1 MTRPTYAIPALV
13 LVLSLFTFE
22 AFAAEISGYRGL
34 LLGMSIE
41 QAERKL
47 AGSDGLMRC
56 KTKPRRA
63 SGCLQ
68 FIERGKPD
76 RNVTAFFKDNKAY
89 LIRLLPQ
96 VDKTKLDQKRCTDL
110 YDMTRE
116 AMKNRYGKPDST
128 EKFKKFGSLI
138 RRSVWLDKGRH
149 LRVSGSWMESAEFR
163 TGVMVDFRNK
173 PYR

>member
-1 MTRPTYAIPALV
+1 MTRSIFAIPALV
-13 LVLSLFTFE
+13 LAATHFNIDVS
-22 AFAAEISGYRGL
+22 AAEISGYRGL

-47 AGSDGLMRC
+47 ARNEGLMRC

-76 RNVTAFFKDNKAY
+76 RSVIAFFKDNKAY

-96 VDKTKLDQKRCTDL
+96 VDKTKLSQKIAPTYTSRRA
-110 YDMTRE
+110 TR
-116 AMKNRYGKPDST
+116 
-128 EKFKKFGSLI
+128 
-138 RRSVWLDKGRH
+138 
-149 LRVSGSWMESAEFR
+149 
-163 TGVMVDFRNK
+163 
-173 PYR
+173 

>member
-1 MTRPTYAIPALV
+1 MTHPSPAIPILV
-13 LVLSLFTFE
+13 LALSLFTLE

-41 QAERKL
+41 EAERKL
-47 AGSDGLMRC
+47 DGSDGLMRC

-76 RNVTAFFKDNKAY
+76 RSVIAFFKDNKAY

-96 VDKTKLDQKRCTDL
+96 VDKTKLNQKRCTDL
-110 YDMTRE
+110 YDTTRA
-116 AMKNRYGKPDST
+116 AMKDRYGKPDIKD
-128 EKFKKFGSLI
+128 EFKKFGSLI

-149 LRVSGSWMESAEFR
+149 LRVSGSWMEAAEICA
-163 TGVMVDFRNK
+163 GVMVDFRNK